1 MHIHDTVIRTVW
13 QTDSSQIIAL
23 RRELERVRGMLSDT
37 VRAETSFA
45 VAQAW
50 ADGGTLLLELRN
62 KDSARVEVPVYHERE
77 ESRHE
82 EARTKETVK
91 VVTEFRTRPLVAAAA
106 WLGLVSV
113 LVWLGKGILRL
124 IMRLK

>member
-1 MHIHDTVIRTVW
+1 MIRTVW

-23 RRELERVRGMLSDT
+23 RRELERVRGMLGDT

-45 VAQAW
+45 AAKAW
-50 ADGGTLLLELRN
+50 ADGEALWLDLRN

-82 EARTKETVK
+82 EGRAKETVK
-91 VVTEFRTRPLVAAAA
+91 VETEFRTRPIVAASAWFGLAA
-106 WLGLVSV
+106 
-113 LVWLGKGILRL
+113 LVWILLRMVML
-124 IMRLK
+124 ATLRR